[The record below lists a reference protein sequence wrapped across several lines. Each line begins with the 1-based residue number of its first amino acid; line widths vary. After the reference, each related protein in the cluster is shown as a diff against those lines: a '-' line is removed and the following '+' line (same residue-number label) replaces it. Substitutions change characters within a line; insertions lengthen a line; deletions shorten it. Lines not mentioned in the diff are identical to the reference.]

1 MPVYHQSV
9 SLNCESA
16 GRCFQQGKG
25 SRSLLQ
31 ALRKLREPSL
41 TALLSCAGAP
51 SPGAQY
57 SRRLSGCPSCP
68 TPASTPTSSS
78 SSTPT
83 TGRRPTSPTTA
94 ASTERTEMKG
104 EWGVENAITASP
116 LSVVCTIV
124 VMVRSSLVGASTRW
138 INNVN
143 HWNSMQWFILLFMAF
158 WFDKNRMKN
167 NHSNTVQIILNN
179 FNETELVLKAC
190 SPWNA
195 SCLMFHV
202 SDVEHDDC
210 LCLRKTK
217 SMEDFVTGR
226 YLELDNYGC
235 CISICI

>member
-1 MPVYHQSV
+1 M
-9 SLNCESA
+9 
-16 GRCFQQGKG
+16 
-25 SRSLLQ
+25 
-31 ALRKLREPSL
+31 
-41 TALLSCAGAP
+41 P
-51 SPGAQY
+51 SPGTAKT
-57 SRRLSGCPSCP
+57 SR
-68 TPASTPTSSS
+68 TFVDSSS
-78 SSTPT
+78 LVCRCPKSWCAIFEAFIGVSIVSNSCLNPYIFLFFNSDN
-83 TGRRPTSPTTA
+83 RKA
-94 ASTERTEMKG
+94 AHITNNCCINRADRDERWVGSGKCNYRFSIIWCMYYC
-104 EWGVENAITASP
+104 S
-116 LSVVCTIV
+116 
-124 VMVRSSLVGASTRW
+124 MVRSSLVGASTRW

-143 HWNSMQWFILLFMAF
+143 HWNAMQWFILLFMAF

-190 SPWNA
+190 SPWNV

-235 CISICI
+235 CISIFI

>member
-16 GRCFQQGKG
+16 GRYFQQGKG

-31 ALRKLREPSL
+31 ALRKLLEPSL

-83 TGRRPTSPTTA
+83 TARRPTSPTTA

-116 LSVVCTIV
+116 LSGVCTIV
-124 VMVRSSLVGASTRW
+124 VWSEA
-138 INNVN
+138 
-143 HWNSMQWFILLFMAF
+143 H
-158 WFDKNRMKN
+158 
-167 NHSNTVQIILNN
+167 
-179 FNETELVLKAC
+179 
-190 SPWNA
+190 
-195 SCLMFHV
+195 
-202 SDVEHDDC
+202 
-210 LCLRKTK
+210 
-217 SMEDFVTGR
+217 
-226 YLELDNYGC
+226 
-235 CISICI
+235 